1 MPTYATPGVYFE
13 RVDNATQVV
22 QPLRTD
28 IAGFVGIAQK
38 GPVHKATLVESWKQF
53 QATFGSFISNGY
65 LAYSAKA
72 FFDNGGQSLYVV
84 RVAAPKTSTATTGA
98 QPANGM
104 SSVVLSVA
112 GFAKGAL
119 ATLQQSV
126 AANAVGA
133 QPADRKSSIV
143 NTVAGFLPGSVVQV
157 AQAPSLQ
164 AWHKIKSIDVI
175 ANRIYWEV
183 ALESSF
189 LLAPPITFTN
199 FNHDDRLVGEV
210 DASTNT
216 LTWAES
222 IAPEFDVTH
231 PIQVDTGRSKSH
243 GTFYDANGLPTIEVK
258 AVNPGAWGDSIQVSV
273 SHSSLA
279 ATATSAV
286 AQPPSGNYSYVQS
299 VVGFPKYSLVKIYQT
314 HSPTPIIDYRTVTL
328 VDPTTNMLQWDS
340 PLPASLD
347 FTHPTTKPINFE
359 TVEFALTV
367 YVNSSPKEI
376 FIGLSMKS
384 SHPRYFEK
392 VVNPQKSADDLR
404 KQIQLP
410 SQYIRVRDLHSLLSG
425 SNPPANL
432 PDPSAPQLADGVLDL
447 WGGRDGIAALQMI
460 DFTGDAGSD
469 KKWGIRSMEDVDEI
483 SIVAVPDILIEPA
496 PPVAYLPLPKPQP
509 DPCLPSATAPQ
520 IAPPPLP
527 PPTEAAP
534 SFTLDQVYQVQQA
547 LLQHC
552 QLMQFRF
559 AILDPPDFAFPKLHV
574 DLGEVQSWRQRF
586 TTMYAALY
594 YPWILV
600 RDPLQLENSVVRRVP
615 PSGHIAGVYA
625 NTDLT
630 VGVHKAPANTELQW
644 AQDLTTDVTSE
655 MQGFLNPID
664 VDCIRSFSGRG
675 LRVYGARTL
684 SDLASWRFINVR
696 RLFFMIEHALL
707 ISMQWAVFEP
717 NDVHLWNLLRTS
729 ISGILEAQWRK
740 GAFAGNTAEESFY
753 VKCDQTNNSQ
763 ATTAA
768 GQLFVEIGIAPALP
782 AEFVVFRIGQVG
794 DTLEVTE

>member
-1 MPTYATPGVYFE
+1 MPTYATPGIYFE

-53 QATFGSFISNGY
+53 QAAFGSFISNGY

-72 FFDNGGQSLYVV
+72 FFDNGGESLYVV
-84 RVAAPKTSTATTGA
+84 RVAAPKTSTPANGI
-98 QPANGM
+98 QPADGM

-119 ATLQQSV
+119 ATLQQTAV
-126 AANAVGA
+126 ANAAGP
-133 QPADRKSSIV
+133 QPPDRLSSIV
-143 NTVAGFLPGSVVQV
+143 NSVAGFLPGSAVKVSQP
-157 AQAPSLQ
+157 APALR
-164 AWHKIKSIDVI
+164 AWHKVKSIDVT
-175 ANRIYWEV
+175 ASRIYWEV

-189 LLAPPITFTN
+189 LLVPPITFTN
-199 FNHDDRLVGEV
+199 FHHDDRLVDKV

-216 LTWAES
+216 LSWTES
-222 IAPEFDVTH
+222 IAPEFDVTQ
-231 PIQVDTGRSKSH
+231 PMQIDTGRSKSH
-243 GTFYDANGLPTIEVK
+243 GVFYDAKGRPTIEIK
-258 AVNPGAWGDSIQVSV
+258 AVDPGSWGDSIQVSV

-279 ATATSAV
+279 ATATSSA
-286 AQPPSGNYSYVQS
+286 AQPSSGKYSYVQS
-299 VVGFPKYSLVKIYQT
+299 VVGFPPYSLVKIYQT
-314 HSPTPIIDYRTVTL
+314 HPAAPIIDYSTVVL
-328 VDPTTNMLQWDS
+328 ADPATNMLQWDP

-347 FTHPTTKPINFE
+347 FTSSINFE

-376 FIGLSMKS
+376 FTGMSMRLG
-384 SHPRYFEK
+384 HPRYVK
-392 VVNPQKSADDLR
+392 SVINPQISVSAQQ
-404 KQIQLP
+404 KQVQLP
-410 SQYIRVRDLHSLLSG
+410 SQYIRVENLHSCS
-425 SNPPANL
+425 SPPANL
-432 PDPSAPQLADGVLDL
+432 PDPGAPQLDEGVLDL

-460 DFTGDAGSD
+460 DFTGDPGSD
-469 KKWGIRSMEDVDEI
+469 QKWGIRSMEDADEI

-496 PPVAYLPLPKPQP
+496 PPVTYSPLPKLQP
-509 DPCLPSATAPQ
+509 DPCLPNAAAAQ
-520 IAPPPLP
+520 IAPPPP
-527 PPTEAAP
+527 PPPAEAAP

-559 AILDPPDFAFPKLHV
+559 AILDPPDFGYPKLHV

-615 PSGHIAGVYA
+615 PSGHVAGVFA

-630 VGVHKAPANTELQW
+630 AGVHKAPANTELQW

-717 NDVHLWNLLRTS
+717 NNVHLWNLLRTS
-729 ISGILEAQWRK
+729 ISGFLEAQWRK

-753 VKCDQTNNSQ
+753 VKCDQANNSQ

>member
-13 RVDNATQVV
+13 SVDNSTQVV
-22 QPLRTD
+22 QPLRSD

-38 GPVHKATLVESWKQF
+38 GPVHKATLIESWKQF
-53 QATFGSFISNGY
+53 QAAFGSFVSNGY

-84 RVAAPKTSTATTGA
+84 RVAAPKTSTPTNGV
-98 QPANGM
+98 QPPDGM

-119 ATLQQSV
+119 ATLQQTAV
-126 AANAVGA
+126 ANAVGP
-133 QPADRKSSIV
+133 QPADRKSSVV
-143 NTVAGFLPGSVVQV
+143 NSVAGFLAGSVVQV
-157 AQAPSLQ
+157 SQPAPALQ
-164 AWHKIKSIDVI
+164 VWHKIKSIDV
-175 ANRIYWEV
+175 AAKRIYWDI

-199 FNHDDRLVGEV
+199 FHNEDRLVNQV

-216 LTWAES
+216 LTWTES
-222 IAPEFDVTH
+222 IAPEFDLTQS
-231 PIQVDTGRSKSH
+231 IQVDTGRSRSR
-243 GTFYDANGLPTIEVK
+243 GIFYDANGVPTIEVK
-258 AVNPGAWGDSIQVSV
+258 AVNPGAWGDSIQVSA

-286 AQPPSGNYSYVQS
+286 AQPLSGAYSYVQS

-314 HSPTPIIDYRTVTL
+314 HLPAPIIDYRTVTL

-340 PLPASLD
+340 PLPAALD
-347 FTHPTTKPINFE
+347 FTSSINFE
-359 TVEFALTV
+359 TIEFGLTV
-367 YVNSSPKEI
+367 YLNASPIEI
-376 FIGLSMKS
+376 FPGLSLNAG
-384 SHPRYFEK
+384 HLRYVEK
-392 VVNPQKSADDLR
+392 VLNPQQSIDNQR

-410 SQYIRVRDLHSLLSG
+410 SQYIRVKDLHSSQ
-425 SNPPANL
+425 PPANSQPPSNL
-432 PDPSAPQLADGVLDL
+432 PDPGDPHLVDGVLDL
-447 WGGRDGIAALQMI
+447 WGGRDGIAALQMV
-460 DFTGDAGSD
+460 DFTGDLGSD
-469 KKWGIRSMEDVDEI
+469 QKWGIRSMEDVDEI

-496 PPVAYLPLPKPQP
+496 PSVATLPLPKPQP
-509 DPCLPSATAPQ
+509 DPCLPSAAAPQ
-520 IAPPPLP
+520 IAPPPPP

-547 LLQHC
+547 LIQHC

-559 AILDPPDFAFPKLHV
+559 AILDPPDFGFPKLHV

-600 RDPLQLENSVVRRVP
+600 RDPLQLGNSVVRRVP

-675 LRVYGARTL
+675 LRMYGARTL

-729 ISGILEAQWRK
+729 ISNFLEVQWRK

>member
-1 MPTYATPGVYFE
+1 MPTYATPGIYFE
-13 RVDNATQVV
+13 RMDNATQVV

-53 QATFGSFISNGY
+53 QATFGSFISNAY

-72 FFDNGGQSLYVV
+72 FFDNGGESLYVV
-84 RVAAPKTSTATTGA
+84 RVAAPKTSTPTDGI
-98 QPANGM
+98 QPADGM

-112 GFAKGAL
+112 GFVKGAL
-119 ATLQQSV
+119 ATLQQTAV
-126 AANAVGA
+126 ANAVGS
-133 QPADRKSSIV
+133 QPADRQSSIV
-143 NTVAGFLPGSVVQV
+143 NSVAGFLPGSVVQV
-157 AQAPSLQ
+157 SQPAPNLQ
-164 AWHKIKSIDVI
+164 VWHKVKSIDAA

-183 ALESSF
+183 ALEPSF
-189 LLAPPITFTN
+189 LLVPPITFTN
-199 FNHDDRLVGEV
+199 LNHDDRLVDKV

-216 LTWAES
+216 LNWTES
-222 IAPEFDVTH
+222 IAPEFDVTQ
-231 PIQVDTGRSKSH
+231 PIQIDTGRSKSH
-243 GTFYDANGLPTIEVK
+243 GAFYDANGLPAIEIK
-258 AVNPGAWGDSIQVSV
+258 AVNPGSWGDSIQVSV

-279 ATATSAV
+279 ATATSSV
-286 AQPPSGNYSYVQS
+286 AQPSSGKYSYVQS
-299 VVGFPKYSLVKIYQT
+299 VVGFPRYSLVKIYQT
-314 HSPTPIIDYRTVTL
+314 HSPAPIIDYRTVVL

-347 FTHPTTKPINFE
+347 FTNPVTKPINFE

-367 YVNSSPKEI
+367 YLNSSAKEI
-376 FIGLSMKS
+376 FTGLSMNTG
-384 SHPRYFEK
+384 HPRHFKK
-392 VVNPQKSADDLR
+392 VLNPQKSANDQR

-410 SQYIRVRDLHSLLSG
+410 SQYIRAKDLVSG
-425 SNPPANL
+425 SQPPANL
-432 PDPSAPQLADGVLDL
+432 PDPGAPQLADGVLDL

-460 DFTGDAGSD
+460 DFTGDPGSEQ
-469 KKWGIRSMEDVDEI
+469 KWGIRSMEDVDGI
-483 SIVAVPDILIEPA
+483 SIVAVPDVLIEPA
-496 PPVAYLPLPKPQP
+496 PAVTYSPLPKPQP
-509 DPCLPSATAPQ
+509 DPCLPNAAAPQ
-520 IAPPPLP
+520 IAPPPPP
-527 PPTEAAP
+527 PPTETAP
-534 SFTLDQVYQVQQA
+534 SFTLDQIYQVQQA
-547 LLQHC
+547 LIQHC

-559 AILDPPDFAFPKLHV
+559 AILDPPDFGFPNLHV

-600 RDPLQLENSVVRRVP
+600 RDPLQLGNSVVRRMP

-655 MQGFLNPID
+655 MQSFLNPID

-717 NDVHLWNLLRTS
+717 SDVHLWNLLRTS
-729 ISGILEAQWRK
+729 ISGFLEAQWRK

-753 VKCDQTNNSQ
+753 VKCDQANNSQ
-763 ATTAA
+763 ATTTA